1 MSTSPKKFAGQF
13 AWEKILYRTN
23 EHLASFIISHLG
35 SMVLWIAGVS
45 VVVFVLVLV
54 DQIIIA
60 IVFAVLVMGYYVWH
74 MIHMRAS
81 NFFMITSRRI
91 IKSILTGISE
101 PHTKEIRLES
111 VKQMTSLHRTL
122 AGKIFGYGSLYIN
135 PGSDAIRF
143 RGMPLH
149 TEVESYLARV
159 VDYLKTNPPTDELSV
174 FVPRKERYAVKEEA
188 I

>member
-1 MSTSPKKFAGQF
+1 MA
-13 AWEKILYRTN
+13 
-23 EHLASFIISHLG
+23 
-35 SMVLWIAGVS
+35 LWIAGVAI
-45 VVVFVLVLV
+45 VALILVLV
-54 DQIIIA
+54 EQNLIA
-60 IVFAVLVMGYYVWH
+60 ILFAVAVTSYYIWH
-74 MIHMRAS
+74 MVHMRKS

-91 IKSILTGISE
+91 IKSILTGISD

-122 AGKIFGYGSLYIN
+122 AGKIFGYGSLHIN

-159 VDYLKTNPPTDELSV
+159 VDYIKTNPPTDDISI
-174 FVPRKERYAVKEEA
+174 FVGRKKRYAGKKEG

>member
-1 MSTSPKKFAGQF
+1 MSTPKKFAGQF

-23 EHLASFIISHLG
+23 EHIVSFIISHLA
-35 SMVLWIAGVS
+35 SMVLWIGGVS
-45 VVVFVLVLV
+45 VVVLVLVLME
-54 DQIIIA
+54 QILI
-60 IVFAVLVMGYYVWH
+60 AVLFAIAVIGYYIWH
-74 MIHMRAS
+74 MIHMRTS

-91 IKSILTGISE
+91 IKSILTGISD

-122 AGKIFGYGSLYIN
+122 AGKIFGYGSLHIN

-159 VDYLKTNPPTDELSV
+159 VDYLKMNPPTDELSV
-174 FVPRKERYAVKEEA
+174 FVPRKERYAEKPLVD
-188 I
+188 

>member
-1 MSTSPKKFAGQF
+1 
-13 AWEKILYRTN
+13 
-23 EHLASFIISHLG
+23 
-35 SMVLWIAGVS
+35 V
-45 VVVFVLVLV
+45 VLVLV
-54 DQIIIA
+54 LAEQILIA
-60 IVFAVLVMGYYVWH
+60 GVFTLVVVGYYIWH

-91 IKSILTGISE
+91 IKSILTGISD

-111 VKQMTSLHRTL
+111 VKQITSLHRTL
-122 AGKIFGYGSLYIN
+122 GGKIFGYGSLHIN
-135 PGSDAIRF
+135 PGADAIRF

-159 VDYLKTNPPTDELSV
+159 VDYLKTNPPTDEISI
-174 FVPRKERYAVKEEA
+174 FVPRKERYAERKET